1 MSNPFDY
8 VNSINDN
15 KKDLMTGTEND
26 QLAEKGYEPFMTN
39 RALSYHQDTVGLA
52 NEMNIRWESDKKM
65 QYHFLLNSVRRKK
78 RFAKWHKKDH
88 DGDVALVKEY
98 YGYNESKA
106 QQALT
111 ILTDHDIEELRKR
124 MYKGG
129 KNA

>member
-15 KKDLMTGTEND
+15 KKDLMAGTEND

-98 YGYNESKA
+98 YGYDESKA

>member
-1 MSNPFDY
+1 MNPFEF
-8 VNSINDN
+8 VNSINDT

-26 QLAEKGYEPFMTN
+26 RLAEKGYEPFMTN

-52 NEMNIRWESDKKM
+52 NEMNMRWETDKKL

-88 DGDVALVKEY
+88 DGDVALVMEY
-98 YGYNESKA
+98 YGYSESKA
-106 QQALT
+106 RQALT

-124 MYKGG
+124 MNKGG